1 MSNKNI
7 IILQP
12 KYVADFQCDGS
23 KCNAKCCRNSWRI
36 DIDMET
42 YKKYQRIKNPAM
54 RKHILSSIQ
63 PSTVKTG
70 FQIKFNEEGACP
82 LLCED
87 NLCYIQH
94 NLGEEG
100 LSETCCSYPRRV
112 QNIGEYQIRLLS
124 MTCPVAAE
132 KAVYSKDGMVINQ
145 FVGNSVSRAWKL
157 ATEAEKVKKSSDA
170 LQAINIIMGGLIILQ
185 NTAYNFEQR
194 LVLLGLFIDR
204 VEDCQ
209 QEVEAVTSLTDYY
222 NSDKI
227 HKEISNLW
235 DNWQYYP
242 AAHKQLMAGIFKVL
256 KREEMLKS
264 IDPWLEMNG
273 NYSKEYE
280 EKHKIVTAKIGD
292 IIERYWQHEWVYH
305 AFPFALQGNLLHNY
319 FAFLIAYEICKLYIL
334 SMYDLNVP
342 WDKKKIIELLGKF
355 SKMFDHR
362 KNFLESLVKETEIF
376 ESEPLKL
383 MQVLLRL
390 Q

>member
-1 MSNKNI
+1 MSNKDI

-54 RKHILSSIQ
+54 RKHILSGIQ

-194 LVLLGLFIDR
+194 LVLLGLFIDI

-209 QEVEAVTSLTDYY
+209 QDVEAVASLTDYY
-222 NSDKI
+222 NSDKF

-242 AAHKQLMAGIFKVL
+242 AAHKQLMAGIF
-256 KREEMLKS
+256 
-264 IDPWLEMNG
+264 
-273 NYSKEYE
+273 
-280 EKHKIVTAKIGD
+280 
-292 IIERYWQHEWVYH
+292 
-305 AFPFALQGNLLHNY
+305 
-319 FAFLIAYEICKLYIL
+319 
-334 SMYDLNVP
+334 
-342 WDKKKIIELLGKF
+342 
-355 SKMFDHR
+355 
-362 KNFLESLVKETEIF
+362 
-376 ESEPLKL
+376 
-383 MQVLLRL
+383 
-390 Q
+390 

>member
-157 ATEAEKVKKSSDA
+157 ATEAEKVKKSSDV

-185 NTAYNFEQR
+185 NIAYNFE
-194 LVLLGLFIDR
+194 
-204 VEDCQ
+204 
-209 QEVEAVTSLTDYY
+209 
-222 NSDKI
+222 
-227 HKEISNLW
+227 
-235 DNWQYYP
+235 
-242 AAHKQLMAGIFKVL
+242 
-256 KREEMLKS
+256 
-264 IDPWLEMNG
+264 
-273 NYSKEYE
+273 
-280 EKHKIVTAKIGD
+280 
-292 IIERYWQHEWVYH
+292 
-305 AFPFALQGNLLHNY
+305 
-319 FAFLIAYEICKLYIL
+319 
-334 SMYDLNVP
+334 
-342 WDKKKIIELLGKF
+342 
-355 SKMFDHR
+355 
-362 KNFLESLVKETEIF
+362 
-376 ESEPLKL
+376 
-383 MQVLLRL
+383 
-390 Q
+390 